1 MSPYISHISPS
12 SHSYPGSASAP
23 RPRSQRP
30 LPTPSLSRPA
40 AAATAT
46 AVTAAAVAAAPPT
59 TNSHT
64 IHVPLSTSPSA
75 SGGLAIPQQITG
87 RHTHRAA
94 VAPADPDYNQK
105 RSRSHLSPNPSP
117 QLVHTQSTTTGG
129 PAILGRP
136 KPSPQ
141 QKLFNPDLDPI
152 PMRPRQ
158 HETRPSEAVYIQE
171 HTEHLPAYASRGPRG
186 HLFDPRKDDPL
197 RFTALTRASQSAT
210 APSSQQS
217 SIVDPSSMSSYT
229 SSTAWT
235 LSSQTTASS
244 SSSAPP
250 NRHPPRDG
258 ETGVF
263 MNTLKTI
270 YREISD
276 AEKKLTA
283 FDAMRQDAD
292 DAPPVMITMLKPGE
306 STPSASDA
314 ESDRWKAVVDRH
326 KAYVHRPPFVTV
338 PMSHILASTAL

>member
-1 MSPYISHISPS
+1 MDS
-12 SHSYPGSASAP
+12 
-23 RPRSQRP
+23 
-30 LPTPSLSRPA
+30 
-40 AAATAT
+40 
-46 AVTAAAVAAAPPT
+46 
-59 TNSHT
+59 
-64 IHVPLSTSPSA
+64 
-75 SGGLAIPQQITG
+75 
-87 RHTHRAA
+87 
-94 VAPADPDYNQK
+94 DYNHK
-105 RSRSHLSPNPSP
+105 RSRSHLSPNSSP
-117 QLVHTQSTTTGG
+117 QMLHAQPAQSAS
-129 PAILGRP
+129 PAILSRP

-158 HETRPSEAVYIQE
+158 HDTRPSDAVYIQE
-171 HTEHLPAYASRGPRG
+171 PTEHLPAYASRGPRG

-197 RFTALTRASQSAT
+197 RFTALTRASQTTT

-217 SIVDPSSMSSYT
+217 SVVDPSSMSSYT

-235 LSSQTTASS
+235 LNSKTTASS

-283 FDAMRQDAD
+283 FDVIRPDAD
-292 DAPPVMITMLKPGE
+292 DAPPVLITMLKPGE

-326 KAYVHRPPFVTV
+326 KAYVQHLRSWLFACLTSSRPTV
-338 PMSHILASTAL
+338 